1 MWPFVVNYELNVLF
15 VNGYGKTL
23 YRFFEGV
30 PINIGIEF
38 TFCFTLYTKRTC
50 SQLNRRCARSALK
63 SY

>member
-50 SQLNRRCARSALK
+50 SQLK
-63 SY
+63 